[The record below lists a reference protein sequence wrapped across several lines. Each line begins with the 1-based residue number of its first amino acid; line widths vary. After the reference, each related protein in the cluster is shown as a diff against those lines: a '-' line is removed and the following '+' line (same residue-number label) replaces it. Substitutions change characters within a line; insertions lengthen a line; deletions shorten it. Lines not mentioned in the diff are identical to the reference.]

1 MHKGDFMFDERKVPA
16 LCLKLG
22 VKACLYNGKKEQLKS
37 APYKNNGITMIPA
50 DALGLLGIKADADTA
65 LNAIDGYYKNEN
77 EMGLIFISDNE
88 NDVALTVTDDLT
100 YMLSLANA
108 FIFDIPRVKM
118 SKSYAPATEDEMRGF
133 LEVGNLVADLLV
145 ARKNTRPYILSSKQ
159 IFNTLKEIYASKDG
173 SYEYDCIVKLIQSA
187 DESKQHFPEL
197 LEDGTGFKE
206 PFPASGYVDEY
217 DAGGRHT
224 NTEYYTFHLRRFAF
238 AYHMTGDEKYARMAY
253 FGALGILERKH
264 WGPGHFLNCSGA
276 AGFLAI
282 TYDWLVDAWREMGLD
297 TGIVKK
303 GIYTHGIHHGYNS
316 VVHDSCDFPSPM
328 QGTGWRFKCK
338 PDNWNSVCNAGMVI
352 ASLCL
357 LGDGPDDVITPE
369 LYEKTK
375 IMIGASLSSMTQ
387 DGLVYKQYAPDGSY
401 VESNSYWDYGTSH
414 LVRTMG
420 ALYRALG
427 TDLGMHNGCGI
438 DKTCYYALNS
448 ESADYVGWNY
458 HDGSLS
464 QQGSA
469 LFSVLATI
477 NGDNT
482 LFSLR
487 QEHVKRG
494 KRVQTEDMI
503 FGARVSGITPPALDE
518 IALDYAMTG
527 IDAFTV
533 RDGWTPGSLFAGMIG
548 GENPSGGSHNQIDS
562 GAFVYHN
569 YGKMWFTDMGSDN
582 YNVPAN
588 KDGHGYFS
596 NYGLYRRNAEGNNTL
611 ALKALPYGQL
621 CCGRGVMTEYK
632 SSKNASYCIIDN
644 VSVYG
649 NDLVSEARRGMLL
662 TNNRK
667 SLVIKDEV
675 VFENPQTAYWIGHYE
690 SDKITAEL
698 SNDGKTCVMTHNDG
712 TKLEVNLACDG
723 AKFEIMNCY
732 DFLLDGSENVET
744 EHSRENHRRLVVKL
758 ENTEKID
765 LSVIIGDYSGEDIP
779 AMKNWK
785 SL

>member
-1 MHKGDFMFDERKVPA
+1 MCNDKKYPV

-22 VKACLYNGKKEQLKS
+22 VNACLHNGKKEKLNN
-37 APYKNNGITMIPA
+37 APIKKDGVTMIPK
-50 DALGLLGIKADADTA
+50 DAALLLGINSNDAFIPLDSVTEF
-65 LNAIDGYYKNEN
+65 YKCEN
-77 EMGLIFISDNE
+77 EMGLIFISDCE
-88 NDVALTVTDDLT
+88 CDVNLTVADDLT
-100 YMLSLANA
+100 YMLSLANE
-108 FIFDIPRVKM
+108 FIFDIPRVKI
-118 SKSYAPATEDEMRGF
+118 SLSYAPATEDELRGF
-133 LEVGNLVADLLV
+133 AEVGNYVTALLL
-145 ARKNTRPYILSSKQ
+145 ARKNKRPFVLANQ
-159 IFNTLKEIYASKDG
+159 QVFDALREIYKSNDG
-173 SYEYDCIVKLIQSA
+173 SYEYDCIVKLLKSA

-197 LEDGTGFKE
+197 LEDGSGFKE
-206 PFPASGYVDEY
+206 PFPASGYGENEY
-217 DAGGRHT
+217 DAGGRHA

-238 AYHMTGDEKYARMAY
+238 AYHITGDEKYARMAY

-282 TYDWLVDAWREMGLD
+282 TYDWLEGAWKSMGLD
-297 TGIVKK
+297 TRVVKK

-316 VVHDSCDFPSPM
+316 VVHDSCDFPSPQ

-357 LGDGPDDVITPE
+357 LNDGPDEVIPPE

-375 IMIGASLSSMTQ
+375 IMIGASLTSITQ

-427 TDLGMHNGCGI
+427 TDLGLHNGCGI

-464 QQGSA
+464 QQGSS

-477 NGDNT
+477 NGDNM
-482 LFSLR
+482 LYSLR

-503 FGARVSGITPPALDE
+503 FSARVNGITPPALD
-518 IALDYAMTG
+518 ALSLDYAMTG
-527 IDAFTV
+527 IDAFAV
-533 RDGWTPGSLFAGMIG
+533 RNGWTPGSLFAGIIG
-548 GENPSGGSHNQIDS
+548 GENPDGGSHSQLDS

-582 YNVPAN
+582 YNLAKN
-588 KDGHGYFS
+588 KNGHGYFS
-596 NYGLYRRNAEGNNTL
+596 NYGLYRRNAEGNNDL
-611 ALKALPYGQL
+611 ALKALPYGQRL
-621 CCGRGVMTEYK
+621 GGRGVMTEY
-632 SSKNASYCIIDN
+632 STSDNASYCIIDN
-644 VSVYG
+644 REVYG
-649 NDLVSEARRGMLL
+649 DDIVKEANRGMLL
-662 TNNRK
+662 TNERK

-675 VFENPQTAYWIGHYE
+675 VFNGKQTAFWIGHYE

-698 SNDGKTCVMTHNDG
+698 SADGKRCTMSHTDG
-712 TKLEVNLACDG
+712 EKLEVNLVCDG
-723 AKFEIMNCY
+723 AKFEIIDCY
-732 DFLLDGSENVET
+732 TFLLDGTENIEG
-744 EHSRENHRRLVVKL
+744 EHTRENHRRLVVKL
-758 ENTEKID
+758 ENVEKID
-765 LSVIIGDYSGEDIP
+765 MSVIIGEYIGSAIP
-779 AMKNWK
+779 ETKDWNK
-785 SL
+785 I